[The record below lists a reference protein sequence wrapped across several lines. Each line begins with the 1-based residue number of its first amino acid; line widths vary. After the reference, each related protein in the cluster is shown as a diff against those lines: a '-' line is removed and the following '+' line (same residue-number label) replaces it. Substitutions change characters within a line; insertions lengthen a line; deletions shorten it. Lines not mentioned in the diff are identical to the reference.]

1 MIEKPII
8 EKTVI
13 VLGAGASSDYGFPVG
28 NALIKN
34 ILNEEEHGFCVFGE
48 RSKLSDQHKIF
59 DFENLT
65 HLPDE
70 ILGDNKREEIGKIVV
85 GSKSQSIKLNHFKF
99 FRNFISGLK
108 LYRNSQINYFL
119 RTFSRYE
126 KFGKIMIVRE
136 ILKQEAVAKEKIERG
151 GFYAKNRISKADGQE
166 IKGEQDWLGVF
177 FANLIQKAKKPED
190 LKTISDNLTI
200 VTFNY
205 DLLFEHY
212 LNEFCKGDDEWGK
225 ALEEFKKNLKII
237 HIYGKIGRFEWE
249 SEKNLKEIYG
259 EEVFKTFALRVDN
272 ECFGFLNGKYDY
284 EKIRDLSEGIKVIGG
299 EKHREDLLH
308 IKQARNEIYH
318 KDCKKIFFFGFG
330 FDKNNLTDC
339 LQASR
344 AKFKSKNVYCTIY
357 DEGDRER
364 IKMSVD
370 EHIKNIRHLVGLEK
384 AAEEGNANPLF
395 EYGKFQTAQQISSL
409 LLYI

>member
-177 FANLIQKAKKPED
+177 LLI
-190 LKTISDNLTI
+190 
-200 VTFNY
+200 
-205 DLLFEHY
+205 
-212 LNEFCKGDDEWGK
+212 
-225 ALEEFKKNLKII
+225 
-237 HIYGKIGRFEWE
+237 
-249 SEKNLKEIYG
+249 
-259 EEVFKTFALRVDN
+259 
-272 ECFGFLNGKYDY
+272 
-284 EKIRDLSEGIKVIGG
+284 
-299 EKHREDLLH
+299 
-308 IKQARNEIYH
+308 
-318 KDCKKIFFFGFG
+318 
-330 FDKNNLTDC
+330 
-339 LQASR
+339 
-344 AKFKSKNVYCTIY
+344 
-357 DEGDRER
+357 
-364 IKMSVD
+364 
-370 EHIKNIRHLVGLEK
+370 
-384 AAEEGNANPLF
+384 
-395 EYGKFQTAQQISSL
+395 
-409 LLYI
+409 